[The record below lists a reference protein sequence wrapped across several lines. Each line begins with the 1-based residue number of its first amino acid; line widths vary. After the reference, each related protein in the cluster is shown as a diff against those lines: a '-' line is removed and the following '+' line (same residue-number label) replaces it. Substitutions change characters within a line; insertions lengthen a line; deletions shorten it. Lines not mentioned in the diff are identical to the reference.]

1 MMIIIVGVG
10 DVEEDGDDAVDEDD
24 VITWVWVAGV

>member
-1 MMIIIVGVG
+1 MMMIIVGVG
-10 DVEEDGDDAVDEDD
+10 DVEEDGDDTVDEDD